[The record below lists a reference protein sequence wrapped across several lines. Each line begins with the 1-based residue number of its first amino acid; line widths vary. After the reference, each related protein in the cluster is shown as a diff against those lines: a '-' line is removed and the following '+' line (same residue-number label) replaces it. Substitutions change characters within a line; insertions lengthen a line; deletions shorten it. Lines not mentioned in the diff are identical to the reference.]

1 MQIYIWDCCDH
12 MLLHVVISWSWPDV
26 MLDQHTATAELR
38 TSHQGV
44 HVVCLF
50 VCLRLCAVCFFFFL
64 NESAMWFDTH
74 TEAALYALKSH

>member
-12 MLLHVVISWSWPDV
+12 MLLHVVISRSWSDV

-38 TSHQGV
+38 TSHHGF

-50 VCLRLCAVCFFFFL
+50 VCLSVRCFFFFL

-74 TEAALYALKSH
+74 TEAAL